1 MFTYEGKQYKT
12 YYQLAKVMGIDRSTI
27 RHRHEKLG
35 IPIDEI
41 KNYVPEPK
49 TMRFSFKEKSDR
61 SEKTS
66 NIVKV
71 NELDIINYPKFPE
84 IPYSLGIDEQSQLK
98 QDLMDWSKKCPNLLL
113 KRAIHLL
120 EEDYKQLVNLIEEQ
134 GQYAYG
140 RENNESKK
148 EFYHDI
154 LVVMR
159 DFENKNSEG
168 EK

>member
-12 YYQLAKVMGIDRSTI
+12 YYQLAKVMGVDRSTI

-49 TMRFSFKEKSDR
+49 TLRFKFKEKSDR

-84 IPYSLGIDEQSQLK
+84 IPYSLGIDEQIQLK
-98 QDLMDWSKKCPNLLL
+98 QELMNWSKNCPKLLL

-120 EEDYKQLVNLIEEQ
+120 EEEYKQLVNLLEEQ
-134 GQYAYG
+134 GQFAYG

-148 EFYHDI
+148 EFYHEV
-154 LVVMR
+154 LSEMR
-159 DFENKNSEG
+159 ELE
-168 EK
+168 EYQA